1 MKTVITNTIKE
12 FLLWIAPILVTF
24 YAPAKF
30 AIFTILILMTVDT
43 YTGIKASKKEGK
55 KITSNRFS
63 DFFAKFIGYF
73 IFVTFGLFLD
83 HELEIPY
90 IVWISSFIPIY
101 SEIFSIDEN
110 QKRMGGNGVIKQF
123 ENAYKF
129 AKDIKSKK
137 DKLR

>member
-12 FLLWIAPILVTF
+12 FFLWIAPILVTF

-30 AIFTILILMTVDT
+30 AIFTIIILMTVDT

-63 DFFAKFIGYF
+63 DFFAKLVGYSIFIT
-73 IFVTFGLFLD
+73 IGLFLNIEFD
-83 HELEIPY
+83 IQY
-90 IVWISSFIPIY
+90 IVWISAFMPIY
-101 SEIFSIDEN
+101 LEIYSIDEN
-110 QKRMGGNGVIKQF
+110 QKRLGKKGIIKQF
-123 ENAYKF
+123 ENTYNF
-129 AKDIKSKK
+129 AKNIKNKK